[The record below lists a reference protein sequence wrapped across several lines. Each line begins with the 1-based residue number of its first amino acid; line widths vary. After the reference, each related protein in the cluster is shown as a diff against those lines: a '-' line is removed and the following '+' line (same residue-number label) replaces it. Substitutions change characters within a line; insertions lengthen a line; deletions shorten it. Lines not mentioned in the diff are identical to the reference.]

1 VVENRPGAGGNIA
14 MNAVAQ
20 SSPDGHTLAMTLT
33 GMLSINPVI
42 YKKAGFAASDFV
54 PVAQVSLA
62 PLLLVVPENSPYNNV
77 QELLAAGKKAGKDG
91 LAYGSAGAGG
101 LSHLAS
107 ESINA
112 HANGNFVHVPY
123 KGGAPLVQALMAN
136 EVAWGLLG
144 TGDARSFV
152 QSGKLRAIGVLRNGR
167 SELWP
172 GIPTLTEQGV
182 PGGVDFDVWF
192 GVVAPAK
199 TPAPAVKLLNEK
211 IAQIVAEPAFRKRL
225 NDLGGVAPVTGNT
238 TADFAEVLKR
248 ELAVLPKAAQAAGLQ
263 LD

>member
-1 VVENRPGAGGNIA
+1 
-14 MNAVAQ
+14 
-20 SSPDGHTLAMTLT
+20 
-33 GMLSINPVI
+33 
-42 YKKAGFAASDFV
+42 
-54 PVAQVSLA
+54 
-62 PLLLVVPENSPYNNV
+62 
-77 QELLAAGKKAGKDG
+77 
-91 LAYGSAGAGG
+91 
-101 LSHLAS
+101 
-107 ESINA
+107 
-112 HANGNFVHVPY
+112 
-123 KGGAPLVQALMAN
+123 
-136 EVAWGLLG
+136 
-144 TGDARSFV
+144 V

-199 TPAPAVKLLNEK
+199 TPAPVVKLLNEK

-238 TADFAEVLKR
+238 AADFAEVLKR
-248 ELAVLPKAAQAAGLQ
+248 ELAVLPKSAQAAGLQ